1 MDDPP
6 AAPSSLWQSG
16 KREMTTAAIDTD
28 IPSTRERVLR
38 EAARLFAVKGYY
50 GTSTREIAAAAQIQQ
65 PSMFHHFPT
74 KSAIMLALIDINL
87 DEPTAVARR
96 EAASEESAALRL
108 YRYLTWDIS
117 FICRCEYDLTSAE
130 SIMNDPAFKSQY
142 PRYERLV
149 EARRTMI
156 EDGIRSGEF
165 VDVDRDIAQKI
176 IVWIL
181 RGDIADCAGKGT
193 PEADETADELASF
206 ALRAL
211 LRDPSRLDEIRAQ
224 AKAG

>member
-1 MDDPP
+1 
-6 AAPSSLWQSG
+6 
-16 KREMTTAAIDTD
+16 
-28 IPSTRERVLR
+28 
-38 EAARLFAVKGYY
+38 
-50 GTSTREIAAAAQIQQ
+50 
-65 PSMFHHFPT
+65 MFHHFPT
-74 KSAIMLALIDINL
+74 KDAIMLALIDINL
-87 DEPTAVARR
+87 DEPTAVAQR
-96 EAASEESAALRL
+96 EAASEGSAALRL

-117 FICRCEYDLTSAE
+117 FISRCEYDLTSAE
-130 SIMNDPAFKSQY
+130 SIMNDPAFESQY

-165 VDVDRDIAQKI
+165 VDVDRDLAQKV

-181 RGDIADCAGKGT
+181 RG